1 MTNYYITRM
10 NILSGMDPEAPEPRV
25 MGECFNC
32 KDELR
37 EDYTYF
43 RDEADNTFCC
53 TECALEFYGLRE
65 TEWPYEY

>member
-1 MTNYYITRM
+1 MNYFSTYLLERDTEER
-10 NILSGMDPEAPEPRV
+10 EPRI

-43 RDEADNTFCC
+43 RDEEDNTFCC
-53 TECALEFYGLRE
+53 TKCALEFYGLRE
-65 TEWPYEY
+65 TEWPYEYDD

>member
-1 MTNYYITRM
+1 MSYYRTYF
-10 NILSGMDPEAPEPRV
+10 SGRDPEAPEPRV

-43 RDEADNTFCC
+43 RDDEDNTFCC
-53 TECALEFYGLRE
+53 AECALEFYGLRA
-65 TEWPYEY
+65 TEWPEDDD